1 MQVPDKPRVLS
12 RGPTEISVVNI
23 GGTTIHSGLE
33 IKPGTKLLG
42 LNDKSETA
50 LRNRLS
56 GMKLLIID
64 ELSMVSSD
72 LWTDIESRLGEIFM
86 LIPEKAFAGLSV
98 MAVAEWLQL
107 PPVREKPIFSQ
118 FSDKDSI
125 KHLLILQLWH
135 FFKYAEL
142 TEVVRQNDKLFIDLL
157 NKVRIG
163 NIDDDVDN
171 LLKARFIH
179 ESHENYP
186 KDALHMYAEKDPT
199 MKRNEAVLNHLPQ
212 YLLELIQVAQN
223 QKQTITGGLAKL
235 LKLEID
241 KKVMLRVNIDVQ
253 DYLIN
258 GQIGIIRLIE
268 LAEGSARK
276 YI

>member
-1 MQVPDKPRVLS
+1 MQGPDKPRVLS
-12 RGPTEISVVNI
+12 RGPTGISVVNI

-98 MAVAEWLQL
+98 MVVAEWLQL

-118 FSDKDSI
+118 FSDKDSM
-125 KHLLILQLWH
+125 KHLLVLQLWH

-157 NKVRIG
+157 KNTIILRQYK
-163 NIDDDVDN
+163 N
-171 LLKARFIH
+171 
-179 ESHENYP
+179 
-186 KDALHMYAEKDPT
+186 DPFFF
-199 MKRNEAVLNHLPQ
+199 NVSWFH
-212 YLLELIQVAQN
+212 
-223 QKQTITGGLAKL
+223 
-235 LKLEID
+235 
-241 KKVMLRVNIDVQ
+241 
-253 DYLIN
+253 
-258 GQIGIIRLIE
+258 
-268 LAEGSARK
+268 
-276 YI
+276 